1 MRLGLESGF
10 PANCVSGGGGASDA
24 PPLGELKSSLP
35 VRLVIVK
42 EEPVKS

>member
-10 PANCVSGGGGASDA
+10 PANCVSGGGASDA